1 MRILKKETNNDMET
15 ENLRCIIFCRVSSKE
30 QEETGYSLPA
40 QEKYLKEYCEKKEI
54 AVVKIFKISE
64 SASGEKQRDK
74 FTEMMNYGKKEN
86 IKIIVCE
93 KADRLTRNFKDM
105 VAIDQ
110 WLDDDNERQVHL
122 VKDSLIMHR
131 DSKSQ
136 EKLNWGIR
144 ILFAKNY
151 IDNLS
156 EEVKKGQKAKIEEG
170 WLPTKP
176 PVGYRT
182 IGEKGHKIH
191 VIDEKVAP
199 YIKQMFNHYS
209 TGNYS
214 LKKLSDELYDK
225 GLRSIGNKRVGKS
238 IMHRLLTDPFYCGKM
253 RWKGKIYDAQHEPII
268 TEILFNKVGKVIKR
282 PLGEAPHYRKHMP
295 LFKGKLKCGEC
306 GGTIT
311 WDKQK
316 GTWYGHCNHHKP
328 CSQRKYIRQ
337 EDLEAM
343 LLPLFDKVSPSNERV
358 LMWLEKSL
366 KDSGVDQTEYT
377 ENKRKILNA
386 ELAKVE
392 QRIEAIYED
401 KIDRTITV
409 EFYNKKYEEYDNARK
424 DILKNLK
431 ALDDSKEKYRKT
443 AIAIHELAFNAKRI
457 FLNHENT
464 MEAKRKILSDIFS
477 NFELKDLKIKEKYT
491 PAFQF
496 LLEWMPKL
504 NKIFEQQEKGLNKTK
519 TDPCESARSELL
531 RGWDSDP
538 RPID

>member
-1 MRILKKETNNDMET
+1 MDSKDNK
-15 ENLRCIIFCRVSSKE
+15 CIIFCRVSSKE

-54 AVVKIFKISE
+54 AVDKIFKISE

-74 FTEMMNYGKKEN
+74 FSEMMNYGKKAN

-122 VKDSLIMHR
+122 VKDSLVMHR

-176 PVGYRT
+176 PVGYKT

-191 VIDEKVAP
+191 VIDEAVAP
-199 YIKQMFNHYS
+199 FIKEMFNLYA

-214 LKKLSDELYDK
+214 LKKLSDELCSN
-225 GLRSIGNKRVGKS
+225 GLRSMTGKRVGKS

-253 RWKGKIYDAQHEPII
+253 RWKGKIYDAKHEPII
-268 TEILFNKVGKVIKR
+268 SEILFNKVVKVITR
-282 PLGEAPHYRKHMP
+282 PLGSAPRYRKHLP

-316 GTWYGHCNHHKP
+316 GQWYGHCNHHRP
-328 CSQRKYIRQ
+328 CSQKKYIRQ
-337 EDLEAM
+337 DNLEIM
-343 LLPLFDKVSPSNERV
+343 FSPLFDKVSPSSVKV
-358 LMWLEKSL
+358 LKWLEKSL
-366 KDSGVDQTEYT
+366 KDSHTDQLEYS
-377 ENKRKILNA
+377 EEKRKILNA
-386 ELAKVE
+386 ELVKVE
-392 QRIEAIYED
+392 QRIEAIYDD
-401 KIDRTITV
+401 KIDRNITL
-409 EFYNKKYEEYDNARK
+409 EFYNKKNEEYGEAK
-424 DILKNLK
+424 KEIIKNIN
-431 ALDDSKEKYRKT
+431 ALDDSKEEYRKT
-443 AIAIHELAFNAKRI
+443 AIAIHELAFNAKRN
-457 FLNHENT
+457 FLNTNT
-464 MEAKRKILSDIFS
+464 PIEVKRQLLSDIFS
-477 NFELKDLKIKEKYT
+477 NFDLKDNKIKEKYT
-491 PAFQF
+491 PAFEF
-496 LLEWMPKL
+496 LLKWMPRL
-504 NKIFEQQEKGLNKTK
+504 NKIFELQEKGLDKTK
-519 TDPCESARSELL
+519 TDPCEPARSELL
-531 RGWDSDP
+531 GVADDVRT
-538 RPID
+538 RIQQ